1 MRRQVL
7 SFRGE
12 APRVTPRG
20 LPDNAAQ
27 AAINASLFTGDL
39 RSYRQFAPELG
50 LANPGLVRTIYKLV
64 DSWLSWEADVDVARG
79 TVAGDTTYRT
89 YLTGPTVYSEP
100 RFTNYALATTGAQP
114 YPVTTRPL
122 GVPAPESAPGA
133 VVEVGTTPTT
143 SVSDEGDQLASAWIT
158 SAATFSG
165 GTVSEVTQSASIGNP
180 LPSYRIVDRKN
191 VGFGAFAYRDFGIGN
206 YVATRFVCQF
216 TMAQSLGGYVEASW
230 RVMCTE
236 EGYGVTVKIGR
247 IGTTTYLLIGNGSGW
262 GSIASWLAQ
271 TPTGALDGTATT
283 WYTIEVNAVVN
294 DSGSVTVTAK
304 LYDGS
309 TLICETA
316 VTNAFDTGGFCGIE
330 GVTADTDGYTTYYD
344 NFLVEGSGSS
354 SVVLS
359 TATSYVYTFV
369 NDLDQESAPSPAS
382 ATVLRPDGLAI
393 TVTTPVAIPSGMSA
407 DYGINKK
414 RIYRAVTG
422 NLGTVFRFVAEID
435 LTTAD
440 YIDELTDSE
449 LGETLQSELWALP
462 PADLKGILA
471 LPNGVMAGFSKNQ
484 LCFSAQNYPHAWPVE
499 YRLNTDTDI
508 VGIGNVDTT
517 VVVGTQSFVYSAS
530 GNDPAAYS
538 MSKFEVPYA
547 CTSKRSIAY
556 LTGIGV
562 VFAGPDGLMAVT
574 GPGQVRNLTDPVFTR
589 EQWQALNPA
598 SIHGVAH
605 NDVYWMFWESG
616 SLRGCYALDMKQNG
630 AGVIQMAFHAAA
642 AYVDPIED
650 KMYLVLD
657 EDAEPDDVLLP
668 VPADPPAHIDGRTIF
683 EFEGNPAVRMNY
695 RWRSKLWLL
704 EHPAWLSVF
713 QVKAEDYDNIL
724 LRIYGDGVQIE
735 ELVVED
741 ETEFTVTQTD
751 LYTTLEVEVLGSS
764 PVRVIQGAEDIKE
777 LD

>member
-12 APRVTPRG
+12 APRVSPRG

-39 RSYRQFAPELG
+39 RSYRQFAPTLG

-64 DSWLSWEADVDVARG
+64 DSWLSWEGDVDVARG

-89 YLTGPTVYSEP
+89 YLTGPAVYSEP
-100 RFTNYALATTGAQP
+100 RFTNLALATTGAQP

-143 SVSDEGDQLASAWIT
+143 SVSDEGDQLTSAWIT
-158 SAATFSG
+158 SAPTFSG
-165 GTVSEVTQSASIGNP
+165 NVVSEVTEDAAIGNP
-180 LPSYRIVDRKN
+180 LPSYKIQNREN
-191 VGFGAFAYRDFGIGN
+191 VGFGAYAYRDFGIGS
-206 YVATRFVCQF
+206 YVATRMVGQVA
-216 TMAQSLGGYVEASW
+216 MIQASSGYVEAAW
-230 RVMCTE
+230 RMMCT
-236 EGYGVTVKIGR
+236 GAGDGMVVKIGR
-247 IGTTTYLLIGNGSGW
+247 IGTTPMLLIGNSTAW
-262 GSIASWLAQ
+262 GEVGSWLASAA
-271 TPTGALDGTATT
+271 TGALDGTGAT
-283 WYTIEVNAVVN
+283 WYTIEINAVVN
-294 DSGSVTVTAK
+294 DSGSVTVTAR
-304 LYDGS
+304 LYNGS
-309 TLICETA
+309 SLICEAT
-316 VTNAFDTGGFCGIE
+316 VTSAFSVGGFCGIE

-354 SVVLS
+354 SAVLS

-382 ATVLRPDGLAI
+382 ATILRPDGLSV
-393 TVTTPVAIPSGMSA
+393 TVTTPVAIPSGMSS
-407 DYGINKK
+407 DYGINTK
-414 RIYRAVTG
+414 RIYRAATG
-422 NLGTVFRFVAEID
+422 NLGTVFRFVAEIP
-435 LTTAD
+435 LATAD

-449 LGETLQSELWALP
+449 LGETLLSELWALP
-462 PADLKGILA
+462 PTDLEGIIA

-484 LCFSAQNYPHAWPVE
+484 LCLSAQNYPHAWPIE

-547 CTSKRSIAY
+547 CVSKRSIAY

-589 EQWQALNPA
+589 EQWQALNPS
-598 SIHGVAH
+598 SIRGVSH

-616 SLRGCYALDMKQNG
+616 SLRGCYGLDMKQNG

-642 AYVDPIED
+642 AHVDPIED

-657 EDAEPDDVLLP
+657 EDNEPDDVLLP
-668 VPADPPAHIDGRTIF
+668 EPASPPVHIDGRTIF
-683 EFEGNPAVRMNY
+683 EFEGDPVTRMNY

-704 EHPAWLSVF
+704 EHPSWFSVF

-724 LRIYGDGVQIE
+724 LRIYGDGVQVE
-735 ELVVED
+735 ELVVEE
-741 ETEFTVTQTD
+741 ETEFTVTQVD
-751 LYTTLEVEVLGSS
+751 LYKTLEVEVLGSS
-764 PVRVIQGAEDIKE
+764 PIRVIQGAEDVKE